1 MSKLISFALSF
12 FSGDKKLYIALGL
25 SLILLG
31 YFYLRLDSTKAKLE
45 KSQSDLALALE
56 INRNNEAKLKELTQ
70 IHKAELKAINE
81 ANTQKN
87 EVKESVQYV
96 KEYIYKSNENNITK
110 LFNDVVDRLWDANST
125 SSNQNRNSKSYNSAR
140 VINTKPPWKANSK
153 KWTRYFK
160 CLFYAF
166 LQIQTVWNSD
176 KQNKG
181 AK

>member
-87 EVKESVQYV
+87 QVQERVQYV
-96 KEYIYKSNENNITK
+96 KEYIYKSNENNLTK

-125 SSNQNRNSKSYNSAR
+125 SSNQNRNSKSKNSAR
-140 VINTKPPWKANSK
+140 TTNIKS
-153 KWTRYFK
+153 
-160 CLFYAF
+160 
-166 LQIQTVWNSD
+166 S
-176 KQNKG
+176 
-181 AK
+181 